1 MVAQPA
7 GAFAKVREQSESIV
21 ASVIHRSDL
30 IM

>member
-1 MVAQPA
+1 MVALRA
-7 GAFAKVREQSESIV
+7 GAAAQVREQSESIV